1 MDEKE
6 FKEILKLL
14 EDAGWQ
20 PQLCDTPIPVY
31 ESVHAGNPEEPGQIP
46 PDMELVPKAFLSM
59 YRESMVR
66 VTGNSMIDLGIED
79 GDWVKMCY
87 GRTPHDGDIV
97 VVAIGSD
104 CTVKSYYEDED
115 GVRWLVPQ
123 NKAEKEKYK
132 VIRLD
137 GNTDH
142 VHLCGVVTDIKK
154 SLPRVPDKAM
164 KALVDEFKANNEEE
178 PKVSERRSDDVI
190 RIVGPE
196 IKIARHWYAV
206 CRSMM
211 DETVVGED
219 EYDVF
224 CLKVRRVLPYHKHL
238 PKEAEMQA
246 MAVESFA
253 KSVGKWE
260 ERRAP
265 VKGKRFKAYK
275 TIAEKTTR
283 LLTMSEAEFS
293 KL

>member
-20 PQLCDTPIPVY
+20 PQVCDTPIPVY

-66 VTGNSMIDLGIED
+66 VTGNSMLDSGIED

-154 SLPRVPDKAM
+154 SLPRVPDRAM
-164 KALVDEFKANNEEE
+164 KALVDEFKANYEEK
-178 PKVSERRSDDVI
+178 PKVSEWQVRKIIGIIES
-190 RIVGPE
+190 E
-196 IKIARHWYAV
+196 IKVARLWYAV
-206 CRSMM
+206 YRPLIDVGTDCLTEDDFEGFCDLVRS
-211 DETVVGED
+211 VVPDHE
-219 EYDVF
+219 
-224 CLKVRRVLPYHKHL
+224 HL
-238 PKEAEMQA
+238 PSVQEMQR
-246 MAVESFA
+246 MAVLSFS
-253 KSVGKWE
+253 KPVEYWDVNN
-260 ERRAP
+260 AP
-265 VKGKRFKAYK
+265 VSRGRFKSYMR
-275 TIAEKTTR
+275 I
-283 LLTMSEAEFS
+283 
-293 KL
+293 

>member
-6 FKEILKLL
+6 FKEILKKL

-20 PQLCDTPIPVY
+20 PQVCDTPIPVY

-66 VTGNSMIDLGIED
+66 VIGNSMIDRGIED

-137 GNTDH
+137 GNTDY

-164 KALVDEFKANNEEE
+164 KALVDEVKANYEEK
-178 PKVSERRSDDVI
+178 PKVCEQRVRKIIGIIES
-190 RIVGPE
+190 E
-196 IKIARHWYAV
+196 IKVARLWYAV
-206 CRSMM
+206 YRPLIDVGTDCLEKDDFEGFCRLVRS
-211 DETVVGED
+211 VVPDHE
-219 EYDVF
+219 
-224 CLKVRRVLPYHKHL
+224 HL
-238 PKEAEMQA
+238 PSVQEMQR
-246 MAVESFA
+246 MAVLSFS
-253 KSVGKWE
+253 KPVEYWDVNN
-260 ERRAP
+260 AP
-265 VKGKRFKAYK
+265 VNRGRFKSYMR
-275 TIAEKTTR
+275 IAEQTFE
-283 LLTMSEAEFS
+283 LLEP
-293 KL
+293 

>member
-20 PQLCDTPIPVY
+20 PQVCDTPIPVY

-66 VTGNSMIDLGIED
+66 VTGNSMLDSGIED

-164 KALVDEFKANNEEE
+164 KALVDEFKANYEEK
-178 PKVSERRSDDVI
+178 PKVSEWQVRKIIGIIES
-190 RIVGPE
+190 E
-196 IKIARHWYAV
+196 IKVARLWYAV
-206 CRSMM
+206 YRPLIDVGTDCLTEGDFEGFCDLVRS
-211 DETVVGED
+211 VVPDHE
-219 EYDVF
+219 
-224 CLKVRRVLPYHKHL
+224 HL
-238 PKEAEMQA
+238 PSVQEMQR
-246 MAVESFA
+246 MAVLSFS
-253 KSVGKWE
+253 KPVEYWDVNN
-260 ERRAP
+260 AP
-265 VKGKRFKAYK
+265 VSRGRFKSYMR
-275 TIAEKTTR
+275 IAEHMFE
-283 LLTMSEAEFS
+283 LLEP
-293 KL
+293 

>member
-6 FKEILKLL
+6 IKEIMRLL
-14 EDAGWQ
+14 EAAGWQ

-59 YRESMVR
+59 YPESMVR
-66 VTGNSMIDLGIED
+66 VKGNSMIDRGIED
-79 GDWVKMCY
+79 GDWVRMCY

-97 VVAIGSD
+97 VVAIGSE

-137 GNTDH
+137 GNIDH

-164 KALVDEFKANNEEE
+164 KALVDEFKANNEEK
-178 PKVSERRSDDVI
+178 PKVNERQVRKIIGIIES
-190 RIVGPE
+190 E
-196 IKIARHWYAV
+196 IKVARLWYAV
-206 CRSMM
+206 YRPLIDVETDCLTEDDFEGFCNLVRS
-211 DETVVGED
+211 VVPDHE
-219 EYDVF
+219 
-224 CLKVRRVLPYHKHL
+224 HL
-238 PKEAEMQA
+238 PSVQEMQR
-246 MAVESFA
+246 MAVLSFS
-253 KSVGKWE
+253 KPVKYWDVNN
-260 ERRAP
+260 AP
-265 VKGKRFKAYK
+265 VGRGRFKSYMR
-275 TIAEKTTR
+275 IAER
-283 LLTMSEAEFS
+283 VFELLGA
-293 KL
+293 